1 MPHLPDQIIYSNE
14 WGMEHLGPVGEK
26 DKVSEDLNTNYIKV
40 LKNNY
45 TEIQTLDGNKQTRVQ
60 GSDHELCGLGLV
72 EQENKEGPSEQI
84 AKSIVCENGDLV
96 LSAPNGN
103 VKILAKNIY
112 VETVGDGTDG
122 SILIKSNDHIT
133 MKADE
138 QLNLGGGK
146 ICMTASDSITINAKG
161 YLRLLYSDIMQGSP
175 LSGLLGGFLPGPV
188 ASFIADIAETCK

>member
-1 MPHLPDQIIYSNE
+1 MARIPEHINYSNE
-14 WGMEHLGPVGEK
+14 WGTELLGPVGDK
-26 DKVSEDLNTNYIKV
+26 DKLSENLNTNYVKV
-40 LKNNY
+40 LRNNY

-72 EQENKEGPSEQI
+72 EQDNKEGSSEQI
-84 AKSIVCENGDLV
+84 AKSIICENGDLI

-122 SILIKSNDHIT
+122 SILMKSNDHIT

-146 ICMTASDSITINAKG
+146 ICMTSADCITINAKG
-161 YLRLLYSDIMQGSP
+161 YLRLLCADIIEGSP
-175 LSGLLGGFLPGPV
+175 LSGPLSAFLPGPV
-188 ASFIADIAETCK
+188 ADLISDIAETCK